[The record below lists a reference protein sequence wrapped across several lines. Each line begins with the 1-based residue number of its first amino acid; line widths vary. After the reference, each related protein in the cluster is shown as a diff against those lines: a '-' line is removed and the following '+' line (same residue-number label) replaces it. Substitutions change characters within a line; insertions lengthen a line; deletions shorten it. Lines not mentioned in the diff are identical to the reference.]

1 MPLRDFLMLVA
12 LCFIWGLNVIVSRIA
27 VSDLHVPPLLYAA
40 LRTMVVAAALF
51 PFLRHPPAEL
61 GRVLVTTLLIGA
73 GGFALFF
80 IGLRTAT
87 PSSAAVVS
95 LLGAP
100 MTVVFAILFLGEKV
114 GWRRGLGIALT
125 LAGVLVVVI
134 DPSGLHGS
142 VGLWF
147 VAASATASALGTV
160 WLKRLTAS
168 PVQLQAWGGVS
179 GMLALIP
186 LTLLLEDNHVAAT
199 IDAGWG
205 LVAAVCFSGIL
216 VSVVAHTAYYGLI
229 QRHDANV
236 IAPLT
241 LMTPLF
247 TIVLGVLLTGDPVG
261 PALIIGAL
269 LAIAGVLVIAIRPSM
284 TFPKWLLVRNRM

>member
-12 LCFIWGLNVIVSRIA
+12 LCFVWALNVIVSRIA
-27 VSDLHVPPLLYAA
+27 VSDLHVPPLLYAS
-40 LRTMVVAAALF
+40 LRAMVVAAVLF
-51 PFLRHPPAEL
+51 PFLRTPPAQL
-61 GRVLVTTLLIGA
+61 GRVLLTTLLIGA

-80 IGLRTAT
+80 VGLRTAT
-87 PSSAAVVS
+87 PSSAAVVN
-95 LLGAP
+95 LLAAP
-100 MTVVFAILFLGEKV
+100 LTVMFAVLFLGEQV

-147 VAASATASALGTV
+147 VALSAAAGALGTV
-160 WLKRLTAS
+160 MLKQLTAT
-168 PVQLQAWGGVS
+168 PIQLQAWGGVS
-179 GMLALIP
+179 GMIALIP
-186 LTLLLEDNHVAAT
+186 LTLLFEDNHVALAWQ
-199 IDAGWG
+199 AGWG
-205 LVAAVCFSGIL
+205 LVGAVAFSAIL
-216 VSVVAHTAYYGLI
+216 VSVVVHTAYYGLI
-229 QRHDANV
+229 QRHDANL

-247 TIVLGVLLTGDPVG
+247 TMVLGVLLTGDPVG
-261 PALIIGAL
+261 YALIIGAL

-284 TFPKWLLVRNRM
+284 TFPKWFLARGRM